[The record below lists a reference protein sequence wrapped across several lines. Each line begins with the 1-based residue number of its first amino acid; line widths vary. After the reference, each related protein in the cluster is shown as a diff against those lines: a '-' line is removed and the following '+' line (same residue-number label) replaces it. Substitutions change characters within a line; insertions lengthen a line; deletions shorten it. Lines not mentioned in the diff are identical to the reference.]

1 MHPRHIRPKEA
12 LLPQLRNK
20 LDTETKT
27 RRVYPTQDSSV
38 CSLFMI
44 PKHDKPN
51 EARYLHDL
59 IDRNNITR
67 KDHTPIPDICNIVNT
82 VARHPFRSKL
92 DLTDGYHNIRV
103 EPDSEQFTSFY
114 IPFGTYRTK
123 VMQQGDCKAPATFMK
138 LMNAIFA
145 DMIGRKIYI

>member
-1 MHPRHIRPKEA
+1 MRPRHIKPKEA
-12 LLPQLRNK
+12 LLPRLRNK

-27 RRVYPTQDSSV
+27 GRVYPAQDSSA

-51 EARYLHDL
+51 KARFLHDL

-67 KDHTPIPDICNIVNT
+67 KDHTLIPDIYNIVNT

-92 DLTDGYHNIRV
+92 DLTDGYHNVRV
-103 EPDSEQFTSFY
+103 EPDS
-114 IPFGTYRTK
+114 K
-123 VMQQGDCKAPATFMK
+123 
-138 LMNAIFA
+138 
-145 DMIGRKIYI
+145 